1 MCTQNT
7 QNSLACKHFMITS
20 MVTHRHCS
28 GLKLEFHHADT
39 DTDVLAR
46 VLADTYN
53 ARFPEVIP
61 MAS

>member
-1 MCTQNT
+1 
-7 QNSLACKHFMITS
+7 MITS